1 MMRWTPSAQ
10 RFRDE
15 LRRVYGLAVLA
26 DVRARAEE
34 LVAEEGGKV
43 LGRSHLRTAWAELV
57 EEAEEGM
64 TRISGQERMG
74 DG

>member
-1 MMRWTPSAQ
+1 MRWTPSAQ

-26 DVRARAEE
+26 EVRARAEE
-34 LVAEEGGKV
+34 LVVEEGGRV
-43 LGRSHLRTAWAELV
+43 LGRSHLRAAWAELV
-57 EEAEEGM
+57 EEAEEKRQGDKE
-64 TRISGQERMG
+64 TRRQG